1 MHLYYFLA
9 TISRAE
15 ILEQLQIYV
24 QNPYRSVGLDEF
36 PEYKFFR
43 DPQTILDVWNFRY
56 DTMWYYRLLRK

>member
-1 MHLYYFLA
+1 VHAPLLFLA

-43 DPQTILDVWNFRY
+43 DLQTILDV
-56 DTMWYYRLLRK
+56 